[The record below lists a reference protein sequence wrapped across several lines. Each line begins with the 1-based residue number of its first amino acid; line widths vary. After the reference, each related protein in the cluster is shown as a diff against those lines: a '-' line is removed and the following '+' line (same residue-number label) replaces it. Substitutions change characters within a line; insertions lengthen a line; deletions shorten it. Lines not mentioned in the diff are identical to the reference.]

1 MLPVLL
7 ALFVAYTLA
16 VAYQARLALRTPDPA
31 TRLRYAV
38 RLLILT
44 SLGVPL
50 VVALIVV
57 A

>member
-7 ALFVAYTLA
+7 VLFAAYTLA
-16 VAYQARLALRTPDPA
+16 VAYQARRALSTPDPA
-31 TRLRYAV
+31 ARQRQAM
-38 RLLILT
+38 LLLGLT
-44 SLGVPL
+44 SLGIPL

>member
-7 ALFVAYTLA
+7 VLFVAYTLA
-16 VAYQARLALRTPDPA
+16 VAYQARRALTTPEPA
-31 TRLRYAV
+31 ARQRQAV
-38 RLLILT
+38 RLLGLT
-44 SLGVPL
+44 SLGIPL